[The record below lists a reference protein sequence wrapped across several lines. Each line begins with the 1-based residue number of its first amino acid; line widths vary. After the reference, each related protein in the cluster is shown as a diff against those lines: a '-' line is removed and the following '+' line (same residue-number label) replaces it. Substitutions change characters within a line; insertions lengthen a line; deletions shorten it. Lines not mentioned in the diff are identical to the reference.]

1 MTRMDVWGQGALFAF
16 SGLEGKTDFS
26 SQLVGT
32 LLGDHPGI
40 RFMTAS
46 PFELYIDTTDAADL
60 VWETVASDIILGK
73 MRIRDAWHR
82 VCFVF
87 QSNATVA
94 GICPEGRLLLGV
106 RFGKGKTGRN
116 PEHGG
121 DGRMLPVLPI
131 DRGKNGDQPA
141 GN

>member
-40 RFMTAS
+40 RFMTAR
-46 PFELYIDTTDAADL
+46 PFELYIDTTDVSGL
-60 VWETVASDIILGK
+60 EWETVASDLILGK

-87 QSNATVA
+87 LSNAAVG
-94 GICPEGRLLLGV
+94 GI
-106 RFGKGKTGRN
+106 
-116 PEHGG
+116 
-121 DGRMLPVLPI
+121 
-131 DRGKNGDQPA
+131 
-141 GN
+141 